1 MQFLYRAATRTTF
14 AQILGLVGILLVTG
28 HAAAQEKQGRQA
40 TKAEYDGWRQYMVHC
55 ARCHGDDAV
64 GGVMAPDL
72 RGSVAKG
79 RVDQSSFHVVVSK
92 GKRDGGMPGFEGT
105 LSDDQIHNIYAY
117 VNARAKG
124 ELAAGR
130 PG

>member
-1 MQFLYRAATRTTF
+1 
-14 AQILGLVGILLVTG
+14 
-28 HAAAQEKQGRQA
+28 
-40 TKAEYDGWRQYMVHC
+40 
-55 ARCHGDDAV
+55 
-64 GGVMAPDL
+64 
-72 RGSVAKG
+72 
-79 RVDQSSFHVVVSK
+79 VVSK

>member
-1 MQFLYRAATRTTF
+1 MRFHRRAAARVSVAF
-14 AQILGLVGILLVTG
+14 ALAAIGLGIPSRP
-28 HAAAQEKQGRQA
+28 ASSQEKQGRRA
-40 TKAEYDGWRQYMVHC
+40 TKVEYEGWRQYMVHC

-79 RVDQSSFHVVVSK
+79 RVDQASFHAVVIN
-92 GKRDGGMPGFEGT
+92 GRRDKGMPGFKGT
-105 LSDDQIHNIYAY
+105 LADDQIKNIFAY
-117 VNARAKG
+117 VHARGKG
-124 ELAAGR
+124 EIPAGR